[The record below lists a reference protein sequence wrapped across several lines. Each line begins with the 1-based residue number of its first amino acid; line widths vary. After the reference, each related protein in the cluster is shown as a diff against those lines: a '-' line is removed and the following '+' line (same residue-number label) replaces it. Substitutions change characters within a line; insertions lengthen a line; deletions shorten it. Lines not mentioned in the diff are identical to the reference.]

1 MKTPTHI
8 VAPSTAAPTP
18 PGFVELTVEE
28 SLERWLKLQGIG
40 KKPSTQ
46 LYHREIEKI
55 IRKQWPDLKTKVGQ
69 VGDADCVLFAERI
82 GHFST
87 PRYNGCVNAIRK
99 IIPASVYVLP
109 RRRYVAPERHLPTL
123 EQYNRL
129 LTALDTSYRGHSGL
143 AVRFLAHTGLRINEA
158 GHLRWEHVR
167 DDHIYCPANVTKNGR
182 PRCVPIIKGME
193 EVLRALRAAD
203 GSNKEREGFIL
214 PQAKISSKTFLYACR
229 LAGIA
234 RVSHHTFRHFY
245 ATQCILSGV
254 DIPTVAKW
262 LGHLDNGAL
271 LLRTYCHLLD
281 DHSKQMAGKVE
292 VGGLPPETKEKP
304 EAVETNIIQFP
315 TTPPAETPGQT
326 PAGGAGLPVTDSALS
341 GLAKKALA

>member
-1 MKTPTHI
+1 MKTPSH
-8 VAPSTAAPTP
+8 VASHSTAAPAP
-18 PGFVELTVEE
+18 SSIGELTVEE

-40 KKPSTQ
+40 KKVRTQ

-55 IRKQWPDLKTKVGQ
+55 IRKEWPDLKAKVCQ
-69 VGDADCVLFAERI
+69 VSDADCVLFAERI
-82 GHFST
+82 GHYST
-87 PRYNGCVNAIRK
+87 PRYNGCVNAVRK
-99 IIPASVYVLP
+99 IIPASAAVLP

-158 GHLRWEHVR
+158 RHLRWEHVR

-203 GSNKEREGFIL
+203 GSNKPREGFIL
-214 PQAKISSKTFLYACR
+214 PQASIASKTFLYACR

-245 ATQCILSGV
+245 ATQCIVSGV

-262 LGHLDNGAL
+262 LGHSDNGAL

-304 EAVETNIIQFP
+304 KEAEANIIQFP
-315 TTPPAETPGQT
+315 TAPPTGTGDNASASAE
-326 PAGGAGLPVTDSALS
+326 GLPVASA
-341 GLAKKALA
+341 ALGEMVKNAFA